1 MAVGDNTKYGRVLAE
16 WTVPEFI
23 KYKRTL
29 GWFVIA
35 GGLGVIFFVHALATR
50 NFLFAIILLLVGAIV
65 YLHERRQP
73 DDIEFMILEGGVVLG
88 EKYYPYKELTG
99 FWLIYEPPVKLLYLG
114 VNQTLRK
121 ELPIHLEKQNPLAIR
136 KILLNYLDEDI
147 EKEDESTEEALA
159 RLLRL

>member
-1 MAVGDNTKYGRVLAE
+1 MAIGDNTKYGRVLAE

-29 GWFVIA
+29 GWFIIA
-35 GGLGVIFFVHALATR
+35 GGLAVILLVHALATR
-50 NFLFAIILLLVGAIV
+50 NFLFAIIILIITAIV

-88 EKYYPYKELTG
+88 DKYYPYKELTG

-121 ELPIHLEKQNPLAIR
+121 ELPIHLENQNPLVIR
-136 KILLNYLDEDI
+136 KLLLNYVDEDL
-147 EKEDESTEEALA
+147 EREDESTEEALA
-159 RLLRL
+159 RLMRL

>member
-1 MAVGDNTKYGRVLAE
+1 MAIGDNTKYGRVLAE

-29 GWFVIA
+29 GWFIIA
-35 GGLGVIFFVHALATR
+35 GGLAVILLVHALATR
-50 NFLFAIILLLVGAIV
+50 NFLFAIIILIITAIV

-88 EKYYPYKELTG
+88 DKYYPYKELTG

-121 ELPIHLEKQNPLAIR
+121 ELPIHLENQNPLVIR
-136 KILLNYLDEDI
+136 KLLLNYVDEDL
-147 EKEDESTEEALA
+147 EREDESTEEALA
-159 RLLRL
+159 RLIPL